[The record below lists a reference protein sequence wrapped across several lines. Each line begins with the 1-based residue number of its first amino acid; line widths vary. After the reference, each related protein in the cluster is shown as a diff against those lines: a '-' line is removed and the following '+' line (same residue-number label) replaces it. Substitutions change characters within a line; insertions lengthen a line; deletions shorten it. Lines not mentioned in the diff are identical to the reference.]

1 MAEEGPQPREV
12 TDLAT
17 WAKAKGRS
25 FGSAEST
32 TQGDT
37 PLTDDQTSADTLDV
51 LPLEGDETPEDMLA
65 RIEERIIVMRLRIQ
79 EFNGRLAMLGVAIDP
94 ETGAFDRTQA
104 VEDHRTTQAHLLTY
118 AEGLS
123 AEYRQLLRLKE
134 QLSED

>member
-1 MAEEGPQPREV
+1 
-12 TDLAT
+12 
-17 WAKAKGRS
+17 
-25 FGSAEST
+25 
-32 TQGDT
+32 
-37 PLTDDQTSADTLDV
+37 
-51 LPLEGDETPEDMLA
+51 
-65 RIEERIIVMRLRIQ
+65 MRLRIQ